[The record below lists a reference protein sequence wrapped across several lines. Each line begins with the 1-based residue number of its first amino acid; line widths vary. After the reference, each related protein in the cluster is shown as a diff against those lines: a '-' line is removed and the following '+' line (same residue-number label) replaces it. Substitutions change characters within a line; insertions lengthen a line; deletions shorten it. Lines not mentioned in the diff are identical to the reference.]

1 MSVTLL
7 KRARAPE
14 DKSQRRNA
22 ILRAAEGLLERRDA
36 ADACS
41 VELLARKAG
50 LAKGT
55 VYLYFR
61 SREEV
66 LLAVHEKQSNELFDV
81 VERALAA
88 PEADAERVVRA
99 GLRYLRA
106 HPQFYPLAA
115 SVRTMLD
122 TSVSTEAALAF
133 KVGIGNRLQALGV
146 RIERLYPGL
155 KPGEGAM
162 LLMNSYALII
172 GLWQLADPPQS
183 LRAVMDRPEMAI
195 FKLDFEK
202 QLTAALLDLW
212 EAAARRTR

>member
-1 MSVTLL
+1 MTVSQL

-14 DKSQRRNA
+14 DKSQRRSE
-22 ILRAAEGLLERRDA
+22 ILRAAEGLLERRDS
-36 ADACS
+36 ADSCS

-66 LLAVHEKQSNELFDV
+66 LLGVHEKQTHELFDA

-88 PEADAERVVRA
+88 TDATAERVVRA

-106 HPQFYPLAA
+106 RPQFYPLAA
-115 SVRTMLD
+115 NCRTMID
-122 TSVSTEAALAF
+122 TNVSTEAAFAF
-133 KVGIGNRLQALGV
+133 RVGIGRRLQTLGA
-146 RIERLYPGL
+146 RIDQLYPGL
-155 KPGEGAM
+155 KPGEGAA
-162 LLMNSYALII
+162 LLVNSYAMII
-172 GLWQLADPPQS
+172 GLWQQADPPQS

-195 FKLDFEK
+195 FKIDFEK